1 MRRVL
6 VLEDEEEIREF
17 IMINLRRNG
26 FEAVEAGTGEEA
38 LEIAKN
44 DKFDIAVLDVML
56 PGIDGFQVCKK
67 LREDNKTMGIIMLT
81 ARTQEMDKIN
91 GLYAGADDYVTKPFS
106 PSELVA
112 RIDALV
118 RRIELM
124 EVEKPKELK
133 SGPFK
138 LDYDGRKI
146 LKDDEEIELTQ
157 IEYSIIKLLMENEG
171 ESLSRDLILN
181 KIWGENYVGSWK
193 IVDVNIRRIRS
204 KIEDDPSNPEFIK
217 TIWGYGYRW
226 RKED

>member
-1 MRRVL
+1 MRKVL

-17 IMINLRRNG
+17 IMINLKRNG
-26 FEAVEAGTGEEA
+26 FEALEAGTGEDA
-38 LEIAKN
+38 LEIAKKE
-44 DKFDIAVLDVML
+44 KFDIAVLDVML

-171 ESLSRDLILN
+171 ESLSRDFILN

-204 KIEDDPSNPEFIK
+204 KIEDDPSNPEYIK

>member
-1 MRRVL
+1 MRKVL

-17 IMINLRRNG
+17 IMINLKRNG

-38 LEIAKN
+38 LEIAKKE
-44 DKFDIAVLDVML
+44 KFDIAVLDVML

-171 ESLSRDLILN
+171 ESLSRDFILN

-204 KIEDDPSNPEFIK
+204 KIEDDPSNPEYIK